1 MAKIINLEERRK
13 GDARFSLNRGVGKV
27 DGAERCVRHRE
38 AVTLIVRAGHP
49 ATDGLMP

>member
-1 MAKIINLEERRK
+1 MAEIINLAERRK

-38 AVTLIVRAGHP
+38 AVALIRRACHP